1 MEVLVTGGAGFIGSH
16 MVKMLATRGYSVVTL
31 DDLSAGFRDAV
42 LAGEF
47 VHGSLYDIAGL
58 DALFS
63 AHTFDAVIHFAG
75 SIVVG
80 ESVRDPSKYYRNNLV
95 ATLNLLDA
103 MRKHGVGKLIFSST
117 AAIFGMPQYVP
128 IDEGHPK
135 TPINPYGMS
144 KWMIENVLLDYE
156 RAYGFHSVALRYF
169 NAAGAAPDGELG
181 ERHNPETHLIPLA
194 LRAANG
200 TLPALTVFGSDYDTP
215 DGTCIRDYIHIV
227 DICEA
232 HLLALDHL
240 ARGGG
245 SRAYNLGNGEGYS
258 VRQVIEIVERV
269 SGNKVPVHY
278 GDRREGDPPRL
289 VADSSSI
296 RQDWGWIPRYSEL
309 EMIVAHAWRWEN
321 ANPVRA

>member
-47 VHGSLYDIAGL
+47 VHGSLHDIAGL

-75 SIVVG
+75 SIVVS

-135 TPINPYGMS
+135 APINPYGMS

-194 LRAANG
+194 IRAANG
-200 TLPALTVFGSDYDTP
+200 ALPALTVFGSDYDTP

-289 VADSSSI
+289 VADSSRI

-321 ANPVRA
+321 ANAVPA